1 MIQVTKTTFCAND
14 LPAGTPIKVQYQYYK
29 PFYALILSSTSDKLE
44 IMYINY
50 NDKESY
56 GDPSITRGYYPE
68 RDTIN
73 IESINNRTITIEA
86 VI

>member
-1 MIQVTKTTFCAND
+1 MIAVTKTTFCAND

-29 PFYALILSSTSDKLE
+29 PFYALILSSTPDKLE

-50 NDKESY
+50 NDEESY

-73 IESINNRTITIEA
+73 IDSIIDESVKIEA